1 METKKMETLEKNEES
16 SSGSEIEYKPK
27 PKRVMTEKQKEIG
40 RQNLAKG
47 RERRDA
53 LRREN
58 IEKKKLEEDEKKKEM
73 ESKIVRKAIT
83 IKKKQLKMEKVLE
96 LSEDADSEDDRPP
109 PIRRIARPKA
119 PPNTPVIKPT
129 PTPAPPPR
137 FVFF

>member
-1 METKKMETLEKNEES
+1 METLEKNEES

-96 LSEDADSEDDRPP
+96 ITESEEEDDRPP
-109 PIRRIARPKA
+109 PSRRIARPKA

-129 PTPAPPPR
+129 HTPAPPPR

>member
-1 METKKMETLEKNEES
+1 METLEKNEES

-73 ESKIVRKAIT
+73 ETKIVKKAIA
-83 IKKKQLKMEKVLE
+83 IKKKQIKMEKVLE
-96 LSEDADSEDDRPP
+96 ITESEEEDDRPP
-109 PIRRIARPKA
+109 PVRRIARPKA